1 MTDTTDRINAP
12 ESAENTAAHV
22 TADEIRARLPEDVI
36 FAKTAVFFKALCDET
51 RLKLIWA
58 LDQSSEMCV
67 NDIADALGMSP
78 SAISHSL
85 STLKIAN
92 LVTPRRQGKEIFYSL
107 ADDHVRSMLE
117 AGLEHTQE

>member
-1 MTDTTDRINAP
+1 MTDQLTKDVELIPTP
-12 ESAENTAAHV
+12 ESAAA
-22 TADEIRARLPEDVI
+22 EIRSRLPEDVI

-58 LDQSSEMCV
+58 LDQSEMCV
-67 NDIADALGMSP
+67 NDLADALGMSP
-78 SAISHSL
+78 SAISHQL

-92 LVTPRRQGKEIFYSL
+92 LVTSRRQGKEVFYSL

-117 AGLEHTQE
+117 AGIEHTQE

>member
-1 MTDTTDRINAP
+1 MQSLP
-12 ESAENTAAHV
+12 EKQHHMCDETLVHENIAEL
-22 TADEIRARLPEDVI
+22 IRSQLPEDVI

-58 LDQSSEMCV
+58 LDQSEMCV
-67 NDIADALGMSP
+67 CDLADALGMSP
-78 SAISHSL
+78 SAISHQL

-92 LVTPRRQGKEIFYSL
+92 LVTSRRLGKEVFYSL

-117 AGLEHTQE
+117 AGIEHTQE